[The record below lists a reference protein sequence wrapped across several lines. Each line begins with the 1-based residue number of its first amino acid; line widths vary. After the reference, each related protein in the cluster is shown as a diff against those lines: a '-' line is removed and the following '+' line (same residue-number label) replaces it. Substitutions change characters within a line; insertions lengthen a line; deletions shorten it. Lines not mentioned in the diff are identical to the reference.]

1 MRSRTTVLMLPLA
14 VLALAALCLVAA
26 PATRAASSAYEQV
39 LKDYR
44 DDGKIDP
51 CKFSDKTL
59 RDAQGQIPANIEQ
72 FAPDFPTALG
82 DAITK
87 RTQGRCAG
95 KGSGSTAPP
104 ATTTPPSTT
113 PTTPPTQAAPPAQT
127 TPPAQT
133 APPTQTTPP
142 EQNAPPV
149 QTAPGGRA
157 APASG
162 EPASPADDSPSVWL
176 IVLIVVGAL
185 VVLAWLLYFLGRW
198 MGWDGRRLAGARQDV
213 DEAAYRASGTWSDF
227 RDWLRLGR

>member
-1 MRSRTTVLMLPLA
+1 MLPLA

-113 PTTPPTQAAPPAQT
+113 PTTPPTLAA
-127 TPPAQT
+127 PPAQT
-133 APPTQTTPP
+133 APP
-142 EQNAPPV
+142 V
-149 QTAPGGRA
+149 QSAPGGRA
-157 APASG
+157 APATG

>member
-1 MRSRTTVLMLPLA
+1 MLPLA

-127 TPPAQT
+127 TPP
-133 APPTQTTPP
+133 
-142 EQNAPPV
+142 
-149 QTAPGGRA
+149 GGRA
-157 APASG
+157 APATG